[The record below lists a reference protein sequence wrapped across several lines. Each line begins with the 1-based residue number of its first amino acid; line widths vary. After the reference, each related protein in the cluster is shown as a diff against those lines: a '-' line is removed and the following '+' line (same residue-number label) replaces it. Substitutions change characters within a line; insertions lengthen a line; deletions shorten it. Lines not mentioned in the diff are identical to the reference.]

1 MNRPRTV
8 SECGLNALGSVLVL
22 ALDEARGTSRGDN
35 AHGSAAEWSFVMIR
49 LINAIAELR
58 VRGSELSI
66 FEFRASMLLL

>member
-22 ALDEARGTSRGDN
+22 ADEARGTSRGDN